1 MDLNLKNKVALVTG
15 GSTGIGRA
23 IAGTL
28 AKEGA
33 KVLIVARKENELK
46 ESASQ
51 HENIGWMAADLT
63 KDEDIQKIHDR
74 IVSDYDKLDILR

>member
-33 KVLIVARKENELK
+33 KVLIVARKEMN
-46 ESASQ
+46 
-51 HENIGWMAADLT
+51 
-63 KDEDIQKIHDR
+63 
-74 IVSDYDKLDILR
+74 